1 MKTVNIKNIE
11 IPTLGLGTWRL
22 YGSECTNVVLEA
34 LDMGYRHLDTAQY
47 YENEFQVGDA
57 LKQTSVERED
67 IFLATKV
74 SAPNMNFGHAVQ
86 SVENSLRRLQTD
98 YVDLLLLHAPPS
110 APSEKV
116 LQDLMILKESG
127 KVKSLGIS
135 NYYGDL
141 FNHVAEQF
149 DLVTNQIEWSPYV
162 DVHDIRQPI
171 LDAGM
176 CLTAYCPLARG
187 KILEDS
193 VISNIARKHDRTNA
207 QVTLRWLIQHEQTVV
222 IPKSASIQRLKEN
235 LEIFNFALDE
245 QDMQA
250 IKALPKDG
258 RIING
263 DWLSGERN
271 A

>member
-1 MKTVNIKNIE
+1 MQTLNIKNMQ

-22 YGSECTNVVLEA
+22 YGSECTNIVLEA

-57 LKQTSVERED
+57 IKQTSVSRD
-67 IFLATKV
+67 NIFLATKI

-98 YVDLLLLHAPPS
+98 YLDLLLLHAPPS
-110 APSEKV
+110 VPSEEV
-116 LQDLMILKESG
+116 LQDLVKLKDVG
-127 KVKSLGIS
+127 KVRALGIS

-141 FNHVAEQF
+141 FNHITQKF

-162 DVHDIRQPI
+162 DVQCIRQSV

-187 KILEDS
+187 EVLKDA
-193 VISNIARKHDRTNA
+193 VISDIANKHGKTNA
-207 QVTLRWLIQHEQTVV
+207 QITLRWLIQHEQTIV
-222 IPKSASIQRLKEN
+222 IPKSASTQRLREN
-235 LEIFNFALDE
+235 LEIFNFTLDE

-250 IKALPKDG
+250 ITLLPKNG

-271 A
+271 T